1 MRFTELLRDM
11 AENVEC
17 HDCDSISSV
26 LRTSADIIEE
36 SGLYKMRWAALS
48 EEISKLKKENES
60 LTMELHSQKIRKD
73 T

>member
-11 AENVEC
+11 AENVER

-26 LRTSADIIEE
+26 LRTAADIIDE

-48 EEISKLKKENES
+48 EEMSKLKKELEA
-60 LTMELHSQKIRKD
+60 LKGKD

>member
-11 AENVEC
+11 ALNVES

-26 LRTSADIIEE
+26 LRTAADIIDE
-36 SGLYKMRWAALS
+36 SGLYKLRWAALS
-48 EEISKLKKENES
+48 EEVAKLKKENEA
-60 LTMELHSQKIRKD
+60 LKGKD

>member
-11 AENVEC
+11 AENVER

-48 EEISKLKKENES
+48 QEISTLKRENES
-60 LTMELHSQKIRKD
+60 LTKELHSQKIRKD

>member
-11 AENVEC
+11 SENVER

-26 LRTSADIIEE
+26 MRTAADIIDE

-48 EEISKLKKENES
+48 EEISKLKKELEA
-60 LTMELHSQKIRKD
+60 LKGKD

>member
-1 MRFTELLRDM
+1 MRFTEVMRDI
-11 AENVEC
+11 ALNVES

-26 LRTSADIIEE
+26 LRSAADIIDE

-48 EEISKLKKENES
+48 EEIARLKKE
-60 LTMELHSQKIRKD
+60 MEKLKGKD

>member
-1 MRFTELLRDM
+1 MS
-11 AENVEC
+11 ENVER

-26 LRTSADIIEE
+26 LRTAADIIDE

-48 EEISKLKKENES
+48 EEISKLKKELEA
-60 LTMELHSQKIRKD
+60 LKGKD